1 MSSQAPWSPIRPAA
15 MGIIAGVLVSLVA
28 LWTADA
34 WEDWKSDAPAL
45 AAIILLVA
53 LMSVFVSYFRN
64 RN

>member
-1 MSSQAPWSPIRPAA
+1 

-28 LWTADA
+28 LWSADA